1 MGSKIPDNCVTW
13 AALRSEKAELG
24 SSVVRPGW
32 VTEVRY
38 KANAKAL
45 WSLRVYGFWVG
56 KVS

>member
-32 VTEVRY
+32 LTEVRY
-38 KANAKAL
+38 KAKAKAL
-45 WSLRVYGFWVG
+45 WSLRV
-56 KVS
+56 